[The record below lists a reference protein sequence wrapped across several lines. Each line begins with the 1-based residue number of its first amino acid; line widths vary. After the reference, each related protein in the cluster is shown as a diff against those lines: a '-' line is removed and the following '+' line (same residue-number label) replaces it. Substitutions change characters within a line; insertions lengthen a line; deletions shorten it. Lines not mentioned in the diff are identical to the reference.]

1 MDDVPLHQQVR
12 ERMEVVDSM
21 GVHVGTVDHVEGD
34 RIRLTK
40 SDSTEQRHHTIP
52 AAWIERVDDRVH
64 LSRPSHEVKR
74 DWTPA

>member
-1 MDDVPLHQQVR
+1 MDNIPLHEQVR

-40 SDSTEQRHHTIP
+40 SDSTEQRHHSIP
-52 AAWIERVDDRVH
+52 ADLIERVDDRVH
-64 LSRPSHEVKR
+64 LGRPSAEVKR
-74 DWTPA
+74 NWEPA